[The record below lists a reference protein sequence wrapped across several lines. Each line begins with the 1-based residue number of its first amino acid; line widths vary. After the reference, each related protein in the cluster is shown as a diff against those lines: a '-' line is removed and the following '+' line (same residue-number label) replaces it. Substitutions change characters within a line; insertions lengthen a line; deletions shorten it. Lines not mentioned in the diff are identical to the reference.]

1 MAKQLIPVAKW
12 QTKNNKRFATISE
25 AMEAAK
31 VGDAITQVVVVE
43 EAELPEPEREED
55 EA

>member
-12 QTKNNKRFATISE
+12 QTKNNKRYATISE
-25 AMEAAK
+25 AIEAAK

-43 EAELPEPEREED
+43 EVELPERD
-55 EA
+55 ENEA